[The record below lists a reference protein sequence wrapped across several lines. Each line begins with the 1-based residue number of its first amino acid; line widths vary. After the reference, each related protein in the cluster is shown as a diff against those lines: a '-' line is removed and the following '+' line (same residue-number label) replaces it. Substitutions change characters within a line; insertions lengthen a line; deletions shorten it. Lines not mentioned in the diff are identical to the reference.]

1 MPFDLAAHLRGGMH
15 DVQWGVSDLWVASVA
30 IGGYMGNGDVERI
43 TRGDQAP
50 SPLEYD
56 VLASAL
62 NERLIEIGRD
72 HPIRYWSDLPHT

>member
-1 MPFDLAAHLRGGMH
+1 MPFDIAAHLRQGMQ

-30 IGGYMGNGDVERI
+30 IGAYMGNEDIERI
-43 TRGDQAP
+43 TKGRQEP

-62 NERLIEIGRD
+62 NERLSDMGLD
-72 HPIRYWSDLPHT
+72 HPIRYWSDLPRH